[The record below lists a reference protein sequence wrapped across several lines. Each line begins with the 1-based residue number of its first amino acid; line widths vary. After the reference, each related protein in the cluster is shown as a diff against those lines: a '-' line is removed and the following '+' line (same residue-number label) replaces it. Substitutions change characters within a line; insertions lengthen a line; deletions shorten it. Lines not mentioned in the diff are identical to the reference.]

1 MPPKT
6 RYARNGEVNIAYQVL
21 GDGPIDL
28 LLVPGFTSHLDLVCG
43 DPFYVAFVRRLTSF
57 SRLITFDK
65 RGTGL
70 SDPVVGVPPLEQR
83 MEDVHAVL
91 DAAESRRAAL
101 LGFSEGGPMSIL
113 FAATYPERTEALILY
128 GTFAKGRPDAEQ
140 EGVMGELDLPRLLDA
155 VTNHWGDGSSLDLF
169 MPSMAARGD
178 KEREKRG
185 VYERASASPSLAAAV
200 LQAALEIDVTD
211 VLSSVHVPT
220 LVIHR
225 TNDVIPVSGGRFLA
239 QRIPGARLAE
249 LPGEDHVPWIGD
261 SDSVLDEIEGF
272 LTGARHTRTVDRMLA
287 TVLFTDIVQSTETAA
302 QLGDDRWRQVL
313 EAHDRLVREQ
323 LSAYG
328 GREVKHTG
336 DGFLA
341 TFDGPAKAVRCA
353 CAIRD
358 GIAESLGISVRIGL
372 HTGEC
377 EVIGD
382 DLAGLAVHIGARISA
397 LAQPNEVLVSRTIR
411 DLVVGSE
418 IAFSDRG
425 IHQLKGAP
433 GEWRLLAVADSAAD
447 SLVGTRTAPP
457 SRSRGERVV
466 LTMARRAPWLL
477 RRAAERD
484 ARRRAAGV
492 QA

>member
-6 RYARNGEVNIAYQVL
+6 RYARNGDVNIAYQVL

-28 LLVPGFTSHLDLVCG
+28 VLASGFVSHLDMVWG
-43 DPFYVAFVRRLTSF
+43 DPFYVAFVRRLASF

-91 DAAESRRAAL
+91 DAVESERASL
-101 LGFSEGGPMSIL
+101 LGISEGGPMSIL

-140 EGVMGELDLPRLLDA
+140 EGALAATNLPRVLDA
-155 VTNHWGDGSSLDLF
+155 IMNRWGDGSSLDLF
-169 MPSMAARGD
+169 MPSMSARGD
-178 KEREKRG
+178 RERELRG
-185 VYERASASPSLAAAV
+185 LYERASASPSLAAAV
-200 LQAALEIDVTD
+200 LQAVLDIDVTEI
-211 VLSSVHVPT
+211 LPSVHVPT

-225 TNDVIPVSGGRFLA
+225 TGDVIPVSGGRFIA
-239 QRIPGARLAE
+239 QRIPGAKLAE
-249 LPGEDHVPWIGD
+249 LPGDDHVPWITD
-261 SDSVLDEIEGF
+261 PDSVLDEIEAF
-272 LTGARHTRTVDRMLA
+272 LTGTRHAKSVDRILA
-287 TVLFTDIVQSTETAA
+287 TVLFTDIVESTKTAA
-302 QLGDDRWRQVL
+302 SLGDDRWRQVL

-323 LSAYG
+323 LRAYG

-336 DGFLA
+336 DGFFV

-358 GIAESLGISVRIGL
+358 GISQSLGINVRIGV

-377 EVIGD
+377 EAVGE
-382 DLAGLAVHIGARISA
+382 DLAGLAVHIGARIGA
-397 LAQPNEVLVSRTIR
+397 LAQPNEVLVSSTVR

-418 IAFSDRG
+418 IEFIDRG
-425 IHQLKGAP
+425 VHRLKGAP
-433 GEWRLLAVADSAAD
+433 GEWRVLSVADSAAG
-447 SLVGTRTAPP
+447 SLVGTPTTAAPK
-457 SRSRGERVV
+457 SRSERTV
-466 LTMARRAPWLL
+466 LAVARHAPWLM

-484 ARRRAAGV
+484 ARQRAA
-492 QA
+492 AART